1 VTGDATADAPA
12 ALFIAGAR
20 IAGERAGPPRSVTIV
35 AGRIAGAFASAP
47 AGVEVLDARG
57 LFLAPFAVDAHV
69 HLAFAFGN
77 LGEGARALLARGVG
91 GALDLGMPE
100 PLLPTVGD
108 TLPFVLRSSGPLLT
122 APDGYPTRS
131 WGSGGYGLALTTPQ
145 EAAAA
150 VARLSAAG
158 ARGIKLS
165 FDERFPVLAADVAR
179 SAARAAHALGLRVFA
194 HALSA
199 DAVRAALAAG
209 ADVLAHA
216 PTERLPDALVAE
228 AGARKLHVI
237 STLHAYGGG
246 PSQLENLA
254 RLRAAGARIVYGTD
268 LGNEGTMPGVSERE
282 LRLLAQAGVPPDE
295 ILRAA
300 TVEAAS
306 LLGETSLGKIAPG
319 APANL
324 MMLPEDPLRDPTALA
339 RPELLLLA
347 GVRRAAAGAA

>member
-12 ALFIAGAR
+12 SLFIAGAR
-20 IAGERAGPPRSVTIV
+20 IAGESAGPPRSLNIA
-35 AGRIAGAFASAP
+35 AGRIAEVGASAP

-69 HLAFAFGN
+69 HLAFAFAN

-100 PLLPTVGD
+100 PLLPALGD

-122 APDGYPTRS
+122 APGGYPTRS
-131 WGSGGYGLALTTPQ
+131 WGSGGYGLALATPQ
-145 EAAAA
+145 EATAA
-150 VARLSAAG
+150 VVRLAAAG
-158 ARGIKLS
+158 ARGVKLS

-216 PTERLPDALVAE
+216 PTEPLPDALVAE
-228 AGARKLHVI
+228 AGARKLHVV

-246 PSQLENLA
+246 SAQLENLA

-268 LGNEGTMPGVSERE
+268 LGNEGTTPGVSEVE
-282 LRLLAQAGVPPDE
+282 LRLLSLAGVPPDE

-300 TVEAAS
+300 TLEAAS
-306 LLGETSLGKIAPG
+306 LLGEPSLGKIAPG

-324 MMLPEDPLRDPTALA
+324 MVLAEDPLRDPTALA
-339 RPELLLLA
+339 RPEFLLLA

>member
-1 VTGDATADAPA
+1 MSGESPAT
-12 ALFIAGAR
+12 LFVAGAR
-20 IAGERAGPPRSVTIV
+20 IAGEPAAPPRTLRLA
-35 AGRIAGAFASAP
+35 AGRIAEVAASAP
-47 AGVEVLDARG
+47 SDAEILDARG

-69 HLAFAFGN
+69 HLAFAFAT
-77 LGEGARALLARGVG
+77 LGEGARALLARGVA

-100 PLLPTVGD
+100 PLLPALAD
-108 TLPFVLRSSGPLLT
+108 TLPFVLGSSGPLLT
-122 APDGYPTRS
+122 APGGYPMRS
-131 WGSGGYGLALTTPQ
+131 WGSGGYGLALETPQ
-145 EAAAA
+145 EASAA

-158 ARGIKLS
+158 ARAVKLS

-216 PTERLPDALVAE
+216 PIERLPDALIDQ
-228 AGARKLHVI
+228 AGARKLHVV

-246 PSQLENLA
+246 SAQLENLA
-254 RLRAAGARIVYGTD
+254 RLRAAGARVVYGTD
-268 LGNEGTMPGVSERE
+268 LGNEGIAPGVSGQE
-282 LRLLAQAGVPPDE
+282 LRLLALAGVPPDE

-300 TVEAAS
+300 TLEAAS
-306 LLGETSLGKIAPG
+306 LLGEPTLGKIAPG
-319 APANL
+319 AAAHL
-324 MMLPEDPLRDPTALA
+324 LVLPEDPLRDPTALA
-339 RPELLLLA
+339 RPEFLLLA